1 MNQAAIL
8 LVDVKGDAYSRGRQ
22 QGAGARTQILGMLA
36 HYHQILPQATDMG
49 WPEAVRETQKSLP
62 YGEEIFPGLVDE
74 LRGIAEGAD
83 VPFPDV
89 WTLACYESLTQRG
102 PVWGCT
108 CMAVRDD
115 HTADG
120 HVLLAHN
127 EDWHS
132 QDRDHVYLVRAE
144 PDDGP
149 AFIGLTYGPLPV
161 MVGLNAAG
169 IGVGVN
175 SVYPVDVRVGVPR
188 LLCAR
193 AIMRAG
199 TIGEAIRVC
208 MPKLRAGGYNY
219 LLADLNGEL
228 YNVETSAT
236 AHAIVYGEDG
246 WLAHT
251 NHYVAPKMQA
261 LEVPAPRAGSHV
273 RLNRA
278 RRLLGAQLGHV
289 SVESL
294 QAVLCDHVNFP
305 DAICSHEN
313 PADLPHERGQ
323 TVASLVMDLTD
334 RVLWAAPG
342 PPCEHAYVRYPL

>member
-1 MNQAAIL
+1 MNQPTML
-8 LVDVKGDAYSRGRQ
+8 LVDVQGDAHSRGRQ
-22 QGAGARTQILGMLA
+22 QGAGARTRIVGMLA
-36 HYHQILPQATDMG
+36 HYHQILPQTTEMAWD
-49 WPEAVRETQKSLP
+49 EAVRETRKSLP
-62 YGEEIFPGLVDE
+62 YGEEAFPHLVQE

-83 VPFPDV
+83 VPFLDV

-102 PVWGCT
+102 QAWGCT
-108 CMAVRDD
+108 CMAVRGD
-115 HTADG
+115 HAADG
-120 HVLLAHN
+120 HVLLAHS

-169 IGVGVN
+169 IAVGVN
-175 SVYPVDVRVGVPR
+175 SVYPIDVRVGVPR

-193 AIMRAG
+193 AIMAAG
-199 TIGEAIRVC
+199 TIGEAIQVC
-208 MPKLRAGGYNY
+208 MPKLRAGGYNF
-219 LLADLNGEL
+219 LLADPNGEL

-236 AHAIVYGEDG
+236 THAILYGEDG

-251 NHYVAPKMQA
+251 NHYLAPKMQD

-278 RRLLGAQLGHV
+278 RRLLRAQLGQI

-294 QAVLCDHVNFP
+294 GEVLCDHVNHP
-305 DAICSHEN
+305 DSICSHEN

-342 PPCEHAYVRYPL
+342 PPCEHGYVRYAL